1 MTINSKKRKQ
11 LLALFLSAMMASSFA
26 ALAACKDTD
35 ETTDPET
42 ETEESTVKK
51 DSARLTNG
59 SFEFFDTNSGKNLII
74 TSPDSW
80 SRSNAPGG
88 VTSKSASGIINTE
101 DSAWKNL
108 TTSSNLSYATVEAAK
123 KNWDNL
129 TAKDKLAFY
138 DEQKNED
145 ELEFYQKFNIDSED
159 LPTCENPGTHYAS
172 TDENASKNTNVLMIH
187 NNYNVSGKYGT
198 AQRFASTTTITISA
212 GTYAELSV
220 WVKTADLKYSAKGQD
235 VLDGR
240 GAYIDVTQ
248 TVGSKTLDTLQ
259 VKNINTEVQAN
270 QTENNGW
277 VNYKFYLQ
285 GCSYATSTVKVTLG
299 LGQSLVS
306 TNISEYVS
314 GYAFFDDVSCKVYD
328 AEDWSTATSTV
339 NTKLNMAS
347 DKADKVINADENTD
361 KAFSMNMDSHNTGF
375 NTFDFTAD
383 ATAELTTEEAGN
395 KKVYASA
402 KDKLLPTDAQQFVGL
417 NINNA
422 NDYVEK
428 VTFADL
434 RTTTNPLLT
443 KVKDSLTK
451 PDSFKSDDIYLIASE
466 EGAAYTTTI
475 RPNGSYYKLAAGKY
489 AVYSF
494 FLKTS
499 DLAGHA
505 GASVK
510 FIEVADVKGETKDFG
525 SEAAISSVDTSSI
538 TGVNLTVD
546 TATGEETRED
556 IYAGWQ
562 QCFFFLENDT
572 EESKYFKIEFSY
584 GTKNI
589 VNSKDKDY
597 YGGFAAIANF
607 QTRELDSE
615 EYKYVSASTYTKTF
629 SLKGFEEK
637 ETSGQVFDEA
647 SSVGGNIEKGL
658 ANPLTYKGVYG
669 GSGWVNGTNTDDT
682 RLNENAYAGL
692 INKKYFNDVDP
703 DTDEGW
709 VSNTVNDTVKGALTN
724 SNLTLGNSTQPLVIY
739 NNEEQAYGFIGGS
752 KSIYATTHSTVSV
765 RVKATAGAKAYIY
778 LVDTSDKSHESVLSW
793 KAGVTYW
800 YNDDGDL
807 CAKDPSDKDF
817 NKKTDVAFKLQE
829 NGLYLVNEKWSGY
842 AASGVSKDQHYANLQ
857 NYEGYGEGDLLVA
870 KGGVEY
876 NYNDNWSNQ
885 GNDGIAFY
893 YKDGKYFAYD
903 NYTTEVK
910 DFSEVTGLTARTSAQ
925 EEKKLQAIVEGTG
938 DDVWQTV
945 TFYLHT
951 GSNEKN
957 YRLEVWSGSRDGS
970 VKNPANS
977 LVLFDLGGANA
988 LTDDSFASILEKVKE
1003 NVEEKVSGCSG
1014 EALESGYSF
1023 YDDSAFLR
1031 YDATIDEKKTGS
1043 SYESYLSSTY
1053 TVSTAYMN
1061 YKDENNLTNMIFVDY
1076 SCTEASVA
1084 PDVKEDET
1092 EDEEESTTTTTSDT
1106 NVWLLASSIAI
1117 AAILLLAVVSIIVRK
1132 FVMKSRKRKGHT
1144 VTVQSVAPA
1153 RKVKAKKTE
1162 VTVQT
1167 QEVEVKDENDPYN
1180 D

>member
-1 MTINSKKRKQ
+1 MTIDSKKRKQ

-26 ALAACKDTD
+26 ALTACKDTD
-35 ETTDPET
+35 ESTEPET
-42 ETEESTVKK
+42 ETEDTSTKK
-51 DSARLTNG
+51 DSARLING
-59 SFEFFDTNSGKNLII
+59 SFEFFDDNSGKNLII
-74 TSPDSW
+74 TSPGSW
-80 SRSNAPGG
+80 SRSNATGG

-108 TTSSNLSYATVEAAK
+108 TTSSNLSYATVEDAK

-138 DEQKNED
+138 DAQKDED

-172 TDENASKNTNVLMIH
+172 TDENATKNTNVLMIH

-198 AQRFASTTTITISA
+198 AQKFASTTTITISA

-220 WVKTADLKYSAKGQD
+220 WVKTADLKYSTREQE
-235 VLDGR
+235 VLEGR

-259 VKNINTEVQAN
+259 VKNINTEMQAG
-270 QTENNGW
+270 TENNGW
-277 VNYKFYLQ
+277 VNYKFYLK
-285 GCSYATSTVKVTLG
+285 GCSYTTSTVKITLG
-299 LGQSLVS
+299 LGQSTVS
-306 TNISEYVS
+306 SNISEYVS
-314 GYAFFDDVSCKVYD
+314 GYAFFDDVTCKIYD
-328 AEDWSTATSTV
+328 TESWPTV
-339 NTKLNMAS
+339 NTQFDMSSAEESKI
-347 DKADKVINADENTD
+347 VNADVNTD
-361 KAFSMNMDSHNTGF
+361 TAFSMDMDSHNTGF
-375 NTFDFTAD
+375 NNFDFTSD
-383 ATAELTTEEAGN
+383 ATTELTTEEAGN

-417 NINNA
+417 NISNA

-428 VTFADL
+428 ITFNSLA
-434 RTTTNPLLT
+434 TTTNPLLS
-443 KVKDSLTK
+443 KIKDSLTK
-451 PDSFKSDDIYLIASE
+451 PNSFKSDDMYLIASE
-466 EGAAYTTTI
+466 QGAAYTTTI
-475 RPNGSYYKLAAGKY
+475 RPNGSYYELKAGEY

-499 DLAGHA
+499 DLAGHT

-510 FIEVADVKGETKDFG
+510 FIEMADVKNNGELKDFG
-525 SEAAISSVDTSSI
+525 NEAVISSVDTSSL

-556 IYAGWQ
+556 IYEGWQ

-572 EESKYFKIEFSY
+572 EEDKYFKIEFSY

-589 VNSKDKDY
+589 VNSKNKDY

-607 QTRELDSE
+607 QTRALDAE
-615 EYKYVSASTYTKTF
+615 EFKYVSADTYSKTF
-629 SLKGFEEK
+629 SLKGFEEN

-658 ANPLTYKGVYG
+658 ANPSTYKGVYG
-669 GSGWVNGTNTDDT
+669 ASGFVNGTNPNNDT
-682 RLNENAYAGL
+682 RINENAYAGL

-703 DTDEGW
+703 ETDEGW
-709 VSNTVNDTVKGALTN
+709 VDNTVNNTIKQTLTN
-724 SNLTLGNSTQPLVIY
+724 NNLTLGNATQPLVIY
-739 NNEEQAYGFIGGS
+739 NAEEQAYGFIGGS
-752 KSIYATTHSTVSV
+752 QSIYATTHSTVSV
-765 RVKATAGAKAYIY
+765 RVKATEGAVANIY
-778 LVDTSDKSHESVLSW
+778 LIDTTDTSHESTLTW

-807 CAKDPSDKDF
+807 CAKDPSDKNF

-842 AASGVSKDQHYANLQ
+842 AASGVAKDQYFANLQ

-870 KGGVEY
+870 KDGVEY
-876 NYNDNWSNQ
+876 NYNDKWSNQ

-910 DFSEVTGLTARTSAQ
+910 DFSEVSGIEARSSAQ
-925 EEKKLQAIVEGTG
+925 EEKKLQATVVGTA

-970 VKNPANS
+970 VKNAAGS
-977 LVLFDLGGANA
+977 LVLFDLGGASS
-988 LTDDSFASILEKVKE
+988 LSDDSFASILEKVKE
-1003 NVEEKVSGCSG
+1003 NAEDENLTHCTGTP
-1014 EALESGYSF
+1014 LESGFSF
-1023 YDDSAFLR
+1023 YDSNTFLR
-1031 YDATIDEKKTGS
+1031 YDATLDENEVGN
-1043 SYESYLSSTY
+1043 SYESYLSSSY
-1053 TVSTAYMN
+1053 TVGTAYMD
-1061 YKDENNLTNMIFVDY
+1061 YKDTMNYTNMIFVDF
-1076 SCTEASVA
+1076 SFTEASVA
-1084 PDVKEDET
+1084 PDVEEEEV
-1092 EDEEESTTTTTSDT
+1092 EDEEEETTTTSDT
-1106 NVWLLASSIAI
+1106 NVWLLASSISI

-1132 FVMKSRKRKGHT
+1132 FVMKTRKKKGYA

-1153 RKVKAKKTE
+1153 RKVKAKATE
-1162 VTVQT
+1162 PTVQT
-1167 QEVEVKDENDPYN
+1167 QTVEVKDEKDPYN